1 MGAAAPHTA
10 QYNSYNAI
18 RRILMND
25 FASLKKNRSS
35 QLEALT
41 SELSKLSSK
50 TTKVEDDRMWYPAVD
65 KAGNGYA
72 VIRFLPA
79 PEGEDVPFIRIW
91 DHGFKGPTGK
101 WYIENSLT
109 TIGEKDPVGEYN
121 SKLWNVSDDDNSPE
135 RKQARAQKRRLTYVS
150 NIIVL
155 KDPAN
160 PENEGRVFLFKYG
173 KKIFDKLQEA
183 MNPQFA
189 DEKPLNPFDLW
200 EGANFKVKIRNV
212 EGYRNYDKSEFD
224 ERGPLLDEDDK
235 LEKIWKKEYPLQ
247 PFLDRKNFK
256 SYDELKRKLNEVLG
270 LDDDFATAE
279 KPAVRQPTRTT
290 AEKFASKKSEEPTWD
305 SKTST
310 SITDD
315 DEDLAFFKGLADDN

>member
-1 MGAAAPHTA
+1 M
-10 QYNSYNAI
+10 S
-18 RRILMND
+18 
-25 FASLKKNRSS
+25 FANLKKNRTS

-50 TTKVEDDRMWYPAVD
+50 STKAEDDRMWYPAVD

-135 RKQARAQKRRLTYVS
+135 RKQARAQKRRLTYIS

-160 PENEGRVFLFKYG
+160 PENEGKVFLFKYG

-189 DEKPLNPFDLW
+189 DEQPLNPFDLW
-200 EGANFKVKIRNV
+200 EGANFKIKIRNV

-224 ERGPLLDEDDK
+224 ERGSLLDDDEK

-256 SYDELKRKLNEVLG
+256 TYDELKKKLNEVLG
-270 LDDDFATAE
+270 LDDDFAE
-279 KPAVRQPTRTT
+279 PAKASVRQPSVS
-290 AEKFASKKSEEPTWD
+290 EKLAAKREEAAPTWD
-305 SKTST
+305 RKASATVTS
-310 SITDD
+310 DEE
-315 DEDLAFFKGLADDN
+315 DEDLAFFKGLAEDN

>member
-1 MGAAAPHTA
+1 M
-10 QYNSYNAI
+10 
-18 RRILMND
+18 D
-25 FASLKKNRSS
+25 FASLKKNSKS
-35 QLEALT
+35 QLESLT
-41 SELSKLSSK
+41 AELEKLNTKSSNK
-50 TTKVEDDRMWYPAVD
+50 NEDDRLWYPAVD

-121 SKLWNVSDDDNSPE
+121 SHLWNASDDDNSPT
-135 RKQARAQKRRLTYVS
+135 RKQARAQKRRLTYIS

-189 DEKPLNPFDLW
+189 DEKPMNPFDLW
-200 EGANFKVKIRNV
+200 DGANFKVKIRNV

-224 ERGPLLDEDDK
+224 DRGPLLDEDDK

-256 SYDELKRKLNEVLG
+256 TYDELKRKLNEVLG
-270 LDDDFATAE
+270 LDDDFATA
-279 KPAVRQPTRTT
+279 KPAVRKDST
-290 AEKFASKKSEEPTWD
+290 AEKFAAKKPAEDLPWNEPKPKASNAFTEEE
-305 SKTST
+305 
-310 SITDD
+310 
-315 DEDLAFFKGLADDN
+315 DEDLAFFKGLAEDN

>member
-1 MGAAAPHTA
+1 M
-10 QYNSYNAI
+10 
-18 RRILMND
+18 D
-25 FASLKKNRSS
+25 FASLKKNSKS
-35 QLEALT
+35 QLESLT
-41 SELSKLSSK
+41 NELSKLSTK
-50 TTKVEDDRMWYPAVD
+50 TSNKNEDDRMWYPAVD

-79 PEGEDVPFIRIW
+79 PTGEDVPFIRIW

-121 SKLWNVSDDDNSPE
+121 SKLWNVSDDDNSAE
-135 RKQARAQKRRLTYVS
+135 RKQARAQKRRLTYIS

-155 KDPAN
+155 KDAAN
-160 PENEGRVFLFKYG
+160 PENEGKVFLFKYG

-183 MNPQFA
+183 MNPQFD

-224 ERGPLLDEDDK
+224 ERGPLLDDDAK
-235 LEKIWKKEYPLQ
+235 LEKIWSKEYPLQ

-270 LDDDFATAE
+270 LDDDFAEPKAAA
-279 KPAVRQPTRTT
+279 PRQQST
-290 AEKFASKKSEEPTWD
+290 AEKFAAKREEAEPSWD
-305 SKTST
+305 RKGSAST
-310 SITDD
+310 TEE
-315 DEDLAFFKGLADDN
+315 DEDLAFFKSLASED

>member
-1 MGAAAPHTA
+1 M
-10 QYNSYNAI
+10 
-18 RRILMND
+18 D
-25 FASLKKNRSS
+25 FASLKKNRAS
-35 QLEALT
+35 QLESLT

-50 TTKVEDDRMWYPAVD
+50 TSSKNEDDRLWYPAVD

-109 TIGEKDPVGEYN
+109 TLGEKDPVGEYN
-121 SKLWNVSDDDNSPE
+121 SHLWNVSDDDNSPT
-135 RKQARAQKRRLTYVS
+135 RKQARAQKRRLTYIS

-247 PFLDRKNFK
+247 AFLDRKNFK
-256 SYDELKRKLNEVLG
+256 TYEELKRKLNEVLG
-270 LDDDFATAE
+270 LDDEFADAR
-279 KPAVRQPTRTT
+279 PAARQPKNT
-290 AEKFASKKSEEPTWD
+290 AEKFAAKKNEDELPWNPPA
-305 SKTST
+305 KTSPKPQVT
-310 SITDD
+310 EDE
-315 DEDLAFFKGLADDN
+315 DEDLAFFKGLADDS

>member
-1 MGAAAPHTA
+1 M
-10 QYNSYNAI
+10 
-18 RRILMND
+18 D
-25 FASLKKNRSS
+25 FSSLKKNSKAQFES
-35 QLEALT
+35 LNA
-41 SELSKLSSK
+41 ELGKLNTKSSSK
-50 TTKVEDDRMWYPAVD
+50 AEDDRMWYPAVD

-79 PEGEDVPFIRIW
+79 AEGEDVPFIRIW

-121 SKLWNVSDDDNSPE
+121 SKLWNVSDDDSSPE
-135 RKQARAQKRRLTYVS
+135 RKQARAQKRRLTYIS

-160 PENEGRVFLFKYG
+160 PENEGKVFLFKYG

-189 DEKPLNPFDLW
+189 DEKPMNPFDLW
-200 EGANFKVKIRNV
+200 EGANFKIKIRNV

-224 ERGPLLDEDDK
+224 ERGALLDDDAK

-256 SYDELKRKLNEVLG
+256 TYDELKRKLNEVLG
-270 LDDDFATAE
+270 LDDDFAEPKA
-279 KPAVRQPTRTT
+279 AALRTQT
-290 AEKFASKKSEEPTWD
+290 TTEKFAAKREEAAAPTWD
-305 SKTST
+305 RKPASSA
-310 SITDD
+310 DD
-315 DEDLAFFKGLADDN
+315 DEELAFFKSLAEDN

>member
-1 MGAAAPHTA
+1 M
-10 QYNSYNAI
+10 
-18 RRILMND
+18 D
-25 FASLKKNRSS
+25 FASLKKNSKS
-35 QLEALT
+35 QLESLT
-41 SELSKLSSK
+41 NELSKLS
-50 TTKVEDDRMWYPAVD
+50 TKSSNKNEDDRMWYPAVD
-65 KAGNGYA
+65 KTGNGYA

-160 PENEGRVFLFKYG
+160 PENEGKVFLFKYG

-224 ERGPLLDEDDK
+224 ERGALLDDDAK

-256 SYDELKRKLNEVLG
+256 TYDELKRKLNEVLG
-270 LDDDFATAE
+270 LDDDFAEPKAAA
-279 KPAVRQPTRTT
+279 PRQQTT
-290 AEKFASKKSEEPTWD
+290 SEKFAAKREDAAPSWD
-305 SKTST
+305 RKTS
-310 SITDD
+310 STDD
-315 DEDLAFFKGLADDN
+315 DEDLAFFKSLAEDN

>member
-1 MGAAAPHTA
+1 M
-10 QYNSYNAI
+10 
-18 RRILMND
+18 D
-25 FASLKKNRSS
+25 FSSLKKNSKAQFES
-35 QLEALT
+35 LNA
-41 SELSKLSSK
+41 ELGKLNTKSSSK
-50 TTKVEDDRMWYPAVD
+50 AEDERMWYPAVD

-79 PEGEDVPFIRIW
+79 AEGEDVPFIRIW

-121 SKLWNVSDDDNSPE
+121 SKLWNVSDDDSSPE
-135 RKQARAQKRRLTYVS
+135 RKQARAQKRRLTYIS

-160 PENEGRVFLFKYG
+160 PENEGKVFLFKYG

-189 DEKPLNPFDLW
+189 DEKPMNPFDLW
-200 EGANFKVKIRNV
+200 EGANFKIKIRNV

-224 ERGPLLDEDDK
+224 ERGALLDDDAK

-256 SYDELKRKLNEVLG
+256 TYDELKKKLNEVLG
-270 LDDDFATAE
+270 LDDDFAEPKAAAPRTQTAG
-279 KPAVRQPTRTT
+279 
-290 AEKFASKKSEEPTWD
+290 EKFAAKREAAEPTWERKA
-305 SKTST
+305 SAPAVE
-310 SITDD
+310 D
-315 DEDLAFFKGLADDN
+315 DEELAFFKSLADDS